1 MKKYFFINLFCGIIV
16 SSVLSSCD
24 DSESSYREHFTRFA
38 SVRVS
43 ATKVWL
49 DFDCSNETY
58 VMTNFRKHE
67 DLNTF
72 QVHDGSRVLA
82 RILYDVPENSTY
94 GTFSIER
101 MDTILSKQIDTNA
114 FQDSLD
120 IFFYFIKTD
129 LGIEYPEVWT
139 ADQYL
144 NVSFSYFPNATN
156 PNLTKFYL
164 CPKDVKGDTLR
175 MRLIGE
181 NTDTVITSA
190 SSKFFAY
197 DMLSLKTV
205 EPENIEIKNNIDN
218 ILSTLSS
225 LSNDSI
231 YIEVATPDSLHI
243 YDKNFKGWRGVSGSQ
258 RVVKMKN
265 FFK

>member
-1 MKKYFFINLFCGIIV
+1 
-16 SSVLSSCD
+16 
-24 DSESSYREHFTRFA
+24 
-38 SVRVS
+38 
-43 ATKVWL
+43 
-49 DFDCSNETY
+49 
-58 VMTNFRKHE
+58 
-67 DLNTF
+67 
-72 QVHDGSRVLA
+72 
-82 RILYDVPENSTY
+82 
-94 GTFSIER
+94 
-101 MDTILSKQIDTNA
+101 
-114 FQDSLD
+114 
-120 IFFYFIKTD
+120 
-129 LGIEYPEVWT
+129 
-139 ADQYL
+139 
-144 NVSFSYFPNATN
+144 
-156 PNLTKFYL
+156 
-164 CPKDVKGDTLR
+164 

-218 ILSTLSS
+218 ILSALSS

-231 YIEVATPDSLHI
+231 YIEVATSDSLHI